1 MDYIVSYA
9 VLIAIFC
16 LGITTRTKLVT
27 KNTDSLP
34 LKGPLILLSPAP
46 NEVTLTALL
55 GVNVAI
61 EFALEVIWY
70 YEHPMSMV
78 R

>member
-16 LGITTRTKLVT
+16 SGITTRTNLVT
-27 KNTDSLP
+27 KNPASLS
-34 LKGPLILLSPAP
+34 LIGPLILLTPVP
-46 NEVTLTALL
+46 NEITLAALL

>member
-1 MDYIVSYA
+1 MDYIVYCG
-9 VLIAIFC
+9 VVIVIFC
-16 LGITTRTKLVT
+16 FGITTRTNLVT
-27 KNTDSLP
+27 KNPASLS
-34 LKGPLILLSPAP
+34 LKGPLILFTPVPS
-46 NEVTLTALL
+46 EITLAALL